1 MANRYMVRVYDCSF
15 VQDYV
20 VAYDSYFDTLID
32 AKRHAY
38 NLMRMFGES
47 ANYEY
52 TTEILIRT
60 ITIGAYEPIG
70 YYEFDY
76 MGSDT
81 DLFDLVSDLDSY
93 ENLSSFTYHE
103 MF

>member
-1 MANRYMVRVYDCSF
+1 MAKRYMVRVYDCSF

-32 AKRHAY
+32 ANRYAY

-60 ITIGAYEPIG
+60 ITIGDYEPIG
-70 YYEFDY
+70 YFEFDY
-76 MGSDT
+76 MGT
-81 DLFDLVSDLDSY
+81 DVDLVSDLDSY
-93 ENLSSFTYHE
+93 DNLSSFTYHE